1 MPSSDPATRN
11 RDTTTDKR
19 PSDGWA
25 AFPARHLFS
34 PPASLTREGRL
45 SDDRK

>member
-1 MPSSDPATRN
+1 MPFPNPATRN

-25 AFPARHLFS
+25 AFPARHLYS
-34 PPASLTREGRL
+34 TPAPLTREGRL
-45 SDDRK
+45 SDDS